1 MADEFE
7 KSDKQEIENLIDKDV
22 FSFELIDQYESI
34 CIFKFRLIR
43 EIKSKVTN
51 VSYEIFWLV
60 VQEYNNEDKAMI
72 FTQSSIIQRVSQRL
86 IVALISALALEMS
99 LWLRDIS
106 QAYTQFIIKVNQTI
120 LTYLSKENETFVSRK
135 HHYENDQIFV

>member
-51 VSYEIFWLV
+51 VSYEIF
-60 VQEYNNEDKAMI
+60 
-72 FTQSSIIQRVSQRL
+72 
-86 IVALISALALEMS
+86 
-99 LWLRDIS
+99 
-106 QAYTQFIIKVNQTI
+106 
-120 LTYLSKENETFVSRK
+120 
-135 HHYENDQIFV
+135 